1 MMTPFEAAILATL
14 QKQPIYKDDLKPK
27 FAEAK
32 TAQLESVAVAIG
44 KASLKPKLPISRRD
58 LAALLI
64 MVAKRESNFSL
75 RIADGRCFAWECDRG
90 RARGPW
96 QQHQDNFTRPIWE
109 RLHGFSFVD
118 VQAQS
123 AADALAR
130 GYWTCNPAKTGVA
143 DWTMATI
150 NGYAG
155 HRCGEVWD
163 GLKLRMN
170 DYIRIRRQLG

>member
-1 MMTPFEAAILATL
+1 MMTTFEAAILATL
-14 QKQPIYKDDLKPK
+14 QKQAVFKEDTKPE

-32 TAQLESVAVAIG
+32 AVQYQSLAVAIA
-44 KASLKPKLPISRRD
+44 KASQKPKLPISKRD
-58 LAALLI
+58 LASLLI
-64 MVAKRESNFSL
+64 TIAGRETHFSL
-75 RIADGRCFAWECDRG
+75 RIHEGNCLAWECDRG

-96 QQHQDNFTRPIWE
+96 QQQQNHFTRPIWDQ
-109 RLHGFSFVD
+109 LHGFATVD

-130 GYWTCNPAKTGVA
+130 GYWTCNPKRTGVN

-155 HRCGEVWD
+155 KRCGAVWD
-163 GLKLRMN
+163 GLKLRMS
-170 DYIRIRRQLG
+170 DYVVIRRQLG

>member
-1 MMTPFEAAILATL
+1 MSPFEAAILATL
-14 QKQPIYKDDLKPK
+14 QKQPVYKDDKKPE

-32 TAQLESVAVAIG
+32 ATQLEQAALAIA
-44 KASLKPKLPISRRD
+44 KASRKPKLPISQRD
-58 LAALLI
+58 LASLLI
-64 MVAKRESNFSL
+64 MVAGRETHFSL
-75 RIADGRCFAWECDRG
+75 RIARGECLAWECDRG

-96 QQHQDNFTRPIWE
+96 QQHQDNFTRPIWDQ
-109 RLHGFSFVD
+109 LHGLAYID

-130 GYWTCNPAKTGVA
+130 GYWTCNPQRTGVN
-143 DWTMATI
+143 DWVMATI

-163 GLKLRMN
+163 GLKLRMS
-170 DYIRIRRQLG
+170 DYVKIRRQLG